1 MKTMSNDTKPKRTRI
16 VAVLTLQKFLKIHDI
31 AVEQKS
37 IRRALRNKFRNT
49 DTHEHNT
56 RWQFNAGSDVHKF
69 LCDKFNVAVKKIA

>member
-1 MKTMSNDTKPKRTRI
+1 MSKSNAKTPAKTPTQ
-16 VAVLTLQKFLKIHDI
+16 LTLQKFLKIHDI

-56 RWQFNAGSDVHKF
+56 RWQFNAGADVHMF
-69 LCDKFNVAVKKIA
+69 LCDKFNVSVKKIA